1 MSVSD
6 GTAVRIFFNLG
17 FLYIGILKLHLIL
30 RYSVI
35 YVDILFY
42 VDYSFLFQV
51 ETTDKLKQIIP
62 WSRNILISLNFV
74 RF

>member
-62 WSRNILISLNFV
+62 
-74 RF
+74 